1 MILNGLKLDLVSA
14 EHINIQGEKG
24 DYVLDLLCR
33 ALGIP
38 MLRTIKRMTSSVVE
52 RIQCAELRCYM
63 MQGGCDQHSFWKLCS
78 AMTAEKRF
86 LLVAIQSVSI
96 KDCITINS
104 SSLCGL
110 WKVRFT
116 SRRSFPF
123 TNIPLSQLLHIT
135 SSLQTWNNLLPE
147 TEKCPKQLGVQEKK
161 EPRHDIFTCISR
173 SIQCTLSSLTSALV
187 YADIFAVITWFQLAT
202 NGQKGYSSQEL
213 GKDPSL
219 SIMFT

>member
-1 MILNGLKLDLVSA
+1 MILNGLKFDLVSA

-86 LLVAIQSVSI
+86 LLSSRCKVWVSRIASLSIPQACLAYGRYASQVGSCSPSSEFFVLGFPYYFKSV
-96 KDCITINS
+96 D
-104 SSLCGL
+104 
-110 WKVRFT
+110 
-116 SRRSFPF
+116 
-123 TNIPLSQLLHIT
+123 
-135 SSLQTWNNLLPE
+135 
-147 TEKCPKQLGVQEKK
+147 LG
-161 EPRHDIFTCISR
+161 
-173 SIQCTLSSLTSALV
+173 
-187 YADIFAVITWFQLAT
+187 QLAT
-202 NGQKGYSSQEL
+202 EDRKYPKQ
-213 GKDPSL
+213 
-219 SIMFT
+219 